1 MDFSFWHNILIIS
14 IMGKH
19 KELWDG
25 MGIVYL
31 ATNDIYQKENTYKV
45 GITLDGL
52 IKNAYII
59 EDDCL
64 TIIRPS
70 ELPKEVYQ
78 NISSYYSDKWIDI
91 IKAVA

>member
-1 MDFSFWHNILIIS
+1 MKITKVEKTNYFVGRENWNIVA
-14 IMGKH
+14 
-19 KELWDG
+19 EC
-25 MGIVYL
+25 
-31 ATNDIYQKENTYKV
+31 DINFEENTYKV

>member
-1 MDFSFWHNILIIS
+1 MKITNVKKTNYFVGRENQNIVAECDVNFE
-14 IMGKH
+14 GN
-19 KELWDG
+19 
-25 MGIVYL
+25 
-31 ATNDIYQKENTYKV
+31 AYKI

-52 IKNAYII
+52 IKNAYVI

-64 TIIRPS
+64 IIIRPS

-91 IKAVA
+91 IKAAA

>member
-1 MDFSFWHNILIIS
+1 MKITKVKKTNYFVGRENWNIVAECDVIF
-14 IMGKH
+14 G
-19 KELWDG
+19 
-25 MGIVYL
+25 
-31 ATNDIYQKENTYKV
+31 ENAYKV

-59 EDDCL
+59 EDVCL

-91 IKAVA
+91 IKAAA

>member
-1 MDFSFWHNILIIS
+1 MKITKVKKTNYFVGRENWNIVAECDVIF
-14 IMGKH
+14 G
-19 KELWDG
+19 
-25 MGIVYL
+25 
-31 ATNDIYQKENTYKV
+31 ENAYKV

-59 EDDCL
+59 EEDYL

-70 ELPKEVYQ
+70 ELPQEVYQ

-91 IKAVA
+91 LKSAA

>member
-1 MDFSFWHNILIIS
+1 MKITKVEKTNYFVGQENWNIVAECDVNFE
-14 IMGKH
+14 GN
-19 KELWDG
+19 
-25 MGIVYL
+25 
-31 ATNDIYQKENTYKV
+31 AYKV

-52 IKNAYII
+52 IKHAYII

-78 NISSYYSDKWIDI
+78 NISSYYSDKWTDI
-91 IKAVA
+91 IKAVT